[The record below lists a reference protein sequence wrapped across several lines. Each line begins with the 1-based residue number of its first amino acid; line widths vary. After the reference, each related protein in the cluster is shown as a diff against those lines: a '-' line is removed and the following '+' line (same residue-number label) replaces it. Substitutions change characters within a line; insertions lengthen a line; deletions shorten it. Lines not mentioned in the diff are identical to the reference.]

1 MMELRSAQMDDLIR
15 FGLPPV
21 LGALIGYIT
30 NAIAIKMLFRP
41 LREYRVFGIRVPFT
55 PGVIPRRRAG
65 LAESIGR
72 MVSEKLLT
80 QDAVLSKVES
90 PDFQAGL
97 YGSVSGFTKE
107 VLARPISS
115 TAGEFAG
122 ASQGISKA
130 LTGFLSSFL
139 RSKAAGDVIGTIVR
153 EAVRGV
159 ADLRWRDIL
168 NDPSRA
174 REIIVDLEV
183 WKTDHLERTVA
194 EFLERHE
201 TAGTTFEGVLTDKAL
216 EGVKA
221 LLIRLYDPTLERL
234 MQWLRSEDI
243 RSELIIRG
251 RVVLERILSR
261 LNVFQ
266 RFLVTAAQYERS
278 LRDRMPEIIDDLT
291 DTLDRTLK
299 EPRNRDRI
307 VNALLDLLRDI
318 RTRQVVTVLLQ
329 RDERKDE
336 AATRISR
343 SLSEVLERFTIPQ
356 ELGALG
362 ERFLRSNGE
371 SRLEDAARSLSGLGP
386 EAIAER
392 IVTLVSE
399 WLEVSGGADAV
410 AGRVVELGVGFFS
423 RGDRP
428 LSAILQI
435 DVAAKTKLDE
445 FVTRRLSAILVRKT
459 PELVEALDVRRLVED
474 KINSLD
480 VESVEKLL
488 LMVIAKH
495 LKWIN
500 VFGALVGAMV
510 GGIQVVIGLVTS

>member
-1 MMELRSAQMDDLIR
+1 MDDLVR
-15 FGLPPV
+15 FALPPV
-21 LGALIGYIT
+21 LGALIGYVT

-41 LREYRVFGIRVPFT
+41 LREYRVFGIRIPFT
-55 PGVIPRRRAG
+55 PGVIPRRREG

-80 QDAVLSKVES
+80 KDAVLAKVDS

-97 YGSVSGFTKE
+97 HGSVSSFTEE
-107 VLARPISS
+107 VLSRPLST

-139 RSKAAGDVIGTIVR
+139 RSKAAGDVIATVVR
-153 EAVRGV
+153 EAVLGV

-168 NDPSRA
+168 NDPGRA

-183 WKTDHLERTVA
+183 WKADHLQRTVTD
-194 EFLERHE
+194 FLDRHE
-201 TAGTTFEGVLTDKAL
+201 SAGTTFDGVLTDQAL
-216 EGVKA
+216 EGIKA
-221 LLIRLYDPTLERL
+221 LLVRLYDPTLERL
-234 MQWLRSEDI
+234 MRWLRSEDI

-251 RVVLERILSR
+251 RVVLERILSK

-266 RFLVTAAQYERS
+266 RFLVTATQYERS
-278 LRDRMPEIIDDLT
+278 LRDRMPAIIDDLT
-291 DTLDRTLK
+291 DTLDRTLQ

-307 VNALLDLLRDI
+307 VNALMDVLRDI
-318 RTRQVVTVLLQ
+318 RSRQVVSVLLQ
-329 RDERKDE
+329 KDE
-336 AATRISR
+336 GKGRAAARISR
-343 SLSEVLERFTIPQ
+343 SLAEVLERFTIPE

-362 ERFLRSNGE
+362 ERFLRANSEG
-371 SRLEDAARSLSGLGP
+371 RLEDAARSLSGLGP
-386 EAIAER
+386 DAIADR
-392 IVTLVSE
+392 VVTLVSE
-399 WLEVSGGADAV
+399 WLEVSGGADVV
-410 AGRVVELGVGFFS
+410 AGRVVTLGVGFFS
-423 RGDRP
+423 GGDKP
-428 LSAILQI
+428 LNRILQI
-435 DVAAKTKLDE
+435 DGDAKEKLDE

-459 PELVEALDVRRLVED
+459 PELVEALDVRKLVED

-500 VFGALVGAMV
+500 VFGALVGALV
-510 GGIQVVIGLVTS
+510 GGVQVLIGLLTS